1 VVERAPEATRYV
13 RVRDVRV
20 PTLVYGTAWKEGET
34 ARLATMAIDAGF
46 RGIDTANQ
54 RRHYF
59 EAGVGEALASALAA
73 GRLKREDV
81 FLQTK
86 FTYVDGQDHRLPYDP
101 RAPLAT
107 QVGQSFASSLQHLGV
122 DYLDSFVLHG
132 PSTSRGLTAG
142 DWETWQAMERL
153 QSTPAVTCMRL
164 RRKQ

>member
-1 VVERAPEATRYV
+1 
-13 RVRDVRV
+13 
-20 PTLVYGTAWKEGET
+20 L
-34 ARLATMAIDAGF
+34 ARMAINAGF

-59 EAGVGEALASALAA
+59 EAAVGEALASALAA

-122 DYLDSFVLHG
+122 DYLDSYVLHG
-132 PSTSRGLTAG
+132 PSTSRRLTAG
-142 DWETWQAMERL
+142 DWGMWHALAPLHEAGH
-153 QSTPAVTCMRL
+153 TPLLAGRNGNS
-164 RRKQ
+164 R